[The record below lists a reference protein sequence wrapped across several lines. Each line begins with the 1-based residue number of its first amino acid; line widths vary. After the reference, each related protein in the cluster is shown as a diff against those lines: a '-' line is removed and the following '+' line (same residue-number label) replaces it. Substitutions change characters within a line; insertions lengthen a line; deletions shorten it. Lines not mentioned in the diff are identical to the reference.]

1 MKINHIA
8 WLIGASAA
16 AILALIGFQVT
27 WMNHS
32 RTLLEEQFNN
42 RVNMALCSTVENL
55 AENQTCSAELRACCA
70 MSDPSACQ
78 QNFTTLVQS
87 PEMKAALTKALHFYQ
102 IDLPYDVLI
111 TPRDTTTCVN
121 ATPFSCSLGPILQDD
136 THLLQLEFQ
145 GKNDYFLQRMG
156 LMVSSSVAILV
167 FICIIFGLATFYLL
181 RQKRMS
187 DRNRDFFNLMT
198 HEFRTPL
205 TNIQLAGKLMS
216 RKNPELADN
225 QYLDI
230 IRRECGQ
237 LTHQVENVLY
247 LAGLEKGEYQLN
259 KASIDLKHL
268 ANEVVAGMDLQIRER
283 AASVSLDNGAPDC
296 TIEGDTFHIGNA
308 FRNILDNALKYSKT
322 QPAIKIDFTREK
334 SGCRVSFTDNGI
346 GLSTRER
353 RRIFQKFQRCA
364 SMECPGEKGFGLGLA
379 YVKKIVEM
387 HRGQVSVRSE
397 NGKGARFEL
406 FFPT

>member
-55 AENQTCSAELRACCA
+55 AENQNCSAELRACCA
-70 MSDPSACQ
+70 TADPSGCQ
-78 QNFTTLVQS
+78 PNLESIVQR
-87 PEMKAALTKALHFYQ
+87 PEMKAALTQALHFYQ
-102 IDLPYDVLI
+102 IDLPYEVLI
-111 TPRDTTTCVN
+111 TPRDTAASIN
-121 ATPFSCSLGPILQDD
+121 ETPFSCSLGPILENDS
-136 THLLQLEFQ
+136 HLLQLDFQ
-145 GKNDYFLQRMG
+145 GKNEYFLQRMG
-156 LMVSSSVAILV
+156 LMVSSSIAILL

-205 TNIQLAGKLMS
+205 TNIQLAGKLLS

-225 QYLDI
+225 QYLGI
-230 IRRECGQ
+230 IRRECSQ

-247 LAGLEKGEYQLN
+247 LAGLEKGEYHLS
-259 KASIDLKHL
+259 KSPIDLKHL

-283 AASVSLDNGAPDC
+283 AASISLDERAPAC
-296 TIEGDTFHIGNA
+296 TIEGDTFHLGNA

-353 RRIFQKFQRCA
+353 RRVFQKFQRCA
-364 SMECPGEKGFGLGLA
+364 TTECAGEKGFGLGLA

-387 HRGQVSVRSE
+387 HRGQVSVSSE